1 MQEIVCIE
9 FQAFRICQL
18 RSQDL
23 NNLSYEE
30 RIELWNLENE
40 QFEELVIQPAL
51 NYYDRYF
58 KEHPFKLIEIWDGE
72 IYGVGYSK
80 MMLLVFNY
88 YGCHFHVSRHCVIC
102 CKQIMVFSQH

>member
-40 QFEELVIQPAL
+40 QFEELVI
-51 NYYDRYF
+51 
-58 KEHPFKLIEIWDGE
+58 
-72 IYGVGYSK
+72 
-80 MMLLVFNY
+80 
-88 YGCHFHVSRHCVIC
+88 
-102 CKQIMVFSQH
+102 